1 MIFLSANELQELT
14 GYQKPALQIRWLAEN
29 GYSFDVRCDGRP
41 VISRT
46 HYESH
51 HEGAIVQ
58 RRTEPNLAALDEVR

>member
-1 MIFLSANELQELT
+1 MMFLTTEELRDLS

-29 GYSFDVRCDGRP
+29 DYSFDIRCDGRP
-41 VISRT
+41 VVSRT

-51 HEGAIVQ
+51 HEGVIVR